1 MYFFPS
7 VNMLLT
13 DIDILK
19 KIGYAFA
26 MIDAQQGVSFM
37 AEQNEQSQE
46 ASISVE
52 EAATELGLSRTNL
65 YHYLSQMAI
74 PTMTIGRKAYILR
87 SDLERIR
94 SARGAASKRI
104 ASQDVLAF
112 LAGLGL
118 AVTPHSDPGQGWGY
132 IWFGGNWDGPYPTPI
147 DAIKAAFELAD
158 KKAQRLADM
167 PFPTYAGQLYWWDG
181 EEWSGARHKDGELQ
195 IRTHNYAENDGY
207 EPVQKVI
214 ERRDAWL
221 QPAPPTGNDQADEER
236 ERARLAALWLTS
248 ALREM
253 QYKVDP
259 IDWQHEKLQAQV
271 TVNEYPIGELLQV
284 YNRFRED
291 DFLPWLKGTLKKK
304 IQHVGPTHTKQ
315 E

>member
-1 MYFFPS
+1 M
-7 VNMLLT
+7 
-13 DIDILK
+13 
-19 KIGYAFA
+19 
-26 MIDAQQGVSFM
+26 
-37 AEQNEQSQE
+37 
-46 ASISVE
+46 
-52 EAATELGLSRTNL
+52 SRTNL
-65 YHYLSQMAI
+65 YHYFQQMAI
-74 PTMTIGRKAYILR
+74 PTMTIGRRAHILR

-132 IWFGGNWDGPYPTPI
+132 TWFGGNWDGPYPTPI
-147 DAIKAAFELAD
+147 DAIRAAFELAD
-158 KKAQRLADM
+158 RKAQRLSDM
-167 PFPTYAGQLYWWDG
+167 PFPTYAGELFWWDG
-181 EEWSGARHKDGELQ
+181 EEWFGARHKNGQLE
-195 IRTHNYAENDGY
+195 IRTLNERENDGY

-214 ERRDAWL
+214 ERRDDWL
-221 QPAPPTGNDQADEER
+221 HPAPATGNDQQDEEH

-259 IDWQHEKLQAQV
+259 IDWQHMGLQAQV
-271 TVNEYPIGELLQV
+271 TVNEYPIGELLSV

-291 DFLPWLKGTLKKK
+291 DFLPWLKAELKKK
-304 IQHVGPTHTKQ
+304 IQYVGPSKK
-315 E
+315 EME